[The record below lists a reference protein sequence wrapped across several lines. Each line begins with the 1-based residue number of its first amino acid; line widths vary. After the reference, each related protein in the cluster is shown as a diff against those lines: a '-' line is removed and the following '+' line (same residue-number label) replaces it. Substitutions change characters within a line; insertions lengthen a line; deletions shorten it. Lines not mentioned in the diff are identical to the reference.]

1 MARDLLIHTGKALEA
16 TPTTATSSPLYELIA
31 TLIPERSRVLDL
43 GCGDGE
49 LLALLIAR
57 KRIHGLGVEI
67 NEANVHACIA
77 RGLSVLQGDIDEG
90 LADYPNKSFDYV
102 ILNQTIHLV
111 DRPEQLMA
119 EMLRAGRCSI
129 ISFPN
134 FAHWRNRLTLA
145 FNGRLSQPH
154 LIPGKDSQRHN
165 SVGHPMTIAEFTEY
179 CSDAEL
185 DILKSYYFNEKEYPV
200 KPVLPNLLAS
210 NALFV
215 VAPKAH

>member
-1 MARDLLIHTGKALEA
+1 MARDLLVHTGKDLEA
-16 TPTTATSSPLYELIA
+16 VSATGTSSPLYELIA

-43 GCGDGE
+43 GCGNGQ

-57 KRIHGLGVEI
+57 KRVHGHGVEI

-90 LADYPNKSFDYV
+90 LADYPNGSFDYV

-119 EMLRAGRCSI
+119 EMLRAGRRSI

-134 FAHWRNRLTLA
+134 FAYWRNRLTLA

-165 SVGHPMTIAEFTEY
+165 SIGHPMTIAEFTEY
-179 CSDAEL
+179 CDAAGL
-185 DILKSYYFNEKEYPV
+185 DILQSYYFNEKEQPIR
-200 KPVLPNLLAS
+200 PVLPNLLAR

-215 VAPKAH
+215 TAPKVR